1 MAGSSNLSEKL
12 RQLSLNLWW
21 TWHPEIVAIFRDIDQ
36 DLWRD
41 VNHNPV
47 NFMQEIATDRLEE
60 RIRDREIADRIV
72 EAVERLEVYRTTNRK
87 WALRQASRL
96 RVWPVAYFSAEFGI
110 HESLPVYAGG
120 LGLLAGDHLKS
131 CSDMGI
137 PVVGIGLLYYEGY
150 FHQLLDEEGMQRE
163 EFWPYYVE
171 KLPIE
176 PVLSAD
182 GKSRLMVQVPLHGQQ
197 VDIQIW
203 RAQVGRVDLY
213 LLDSN
218 VASNSQIDR
227 SLTGRL
233 YAGDAETRI
242 QQEVILGVGGTRAL
256 AAVQRLPGA
265 VHLNEGHCSFALL
278 ELIRLQMVWEGIS
291 FGEARDYVGRKSVFT
306 THTPVAAGHDVFSPE
321 LVEHHLRPLRE
332 GLGLSYDDFIGLG
345 RISPGNPHEPFGM
358 TPLALRICHRAN
370 GVSALHGYTSRK
382 IWRPLWNMRPEQE
395 IPIGHVTNGVH
406 ADSWLAP
413 RMSELLDRYCGS
425 QWREDMSEPS
435 SWDGVA
441 NIPDHELWNTK
452 RALKQTLIEF
462 VRRRHAR
469 RMQRLGMEAEGEKQ
483 AAALLNPEA
492 LTIGFARRFAE
503 YKRADLV
510 FSEVDKLKRILGDPD
525 RPVQIIF
532 AGKAHPANHVG
543 KECIK
548 RIHEFSQ
555 EAGFAGR
562 IALIE
567 DYDISVGR
575 HMVQGVDLW
584 LNNPIR
590 PLEASGTSG
599 QKVVFNGG
607 LNLSVLDGWWA
618 EAFDGNNGFTIG
630 YGGSHPNAAEQN
642 RRDAE
647 ALYLALNKD
656 VIPMFFDRNAEGIPV
671 EWLGRVR
678 WALQSLAWQFNAHRM
693 VIDYF
698 RECYLP
704 AAGAGTCDFR
714 RYRTTTTP
722 G

>member
-291 FGEARDYVGRKSVFT
+291 FGEARTRRWQPAT
-306 THTPVAAGHDVFSPE
+306 TFFPP
-321 LVEHHLRPLRE
+321 
-332 GLGLSYDDFIGLG
+332 
-345 RISPGNPHEPFGM
+345 
-358 TPLALRICHRAN
+358 
-370 GVSALHGYTSRK
+370 
-382 IWRPLWNMRPEQE
+382 
-395 IPIGHVTNGVH
+395 
-406 ADSWLAP
+406 SW
-413 RMSELLDRYCGS
+413 
-425 QWREDMSEPS
+425 S
-435 SWDGVA
+435 S
-441 NIPDHELWNTK
+441 T
-452 RALKQTLIEF
+452 T
-462 VRRRHAR
+462 
-469 RMQRLGMEAEGEKQ
+469 
-483 AAALLNPEA
+483 
-492 LTIGFARRFAE
+492 FAR
-503 YKRADLV
+503 
-510 FSEVDKLKRILGDPD
+510 
-525 RPVQIIF
+525 
-532 AGKAHPANHVG
+532 
-543 KECIK
+543 C
-548 RIHEFSQ
+548 
-555 EAGFAGR
+555 GR
-562 IALIE
+562 
-567 DYDISVGR
+567 
-575 HMVQGVDLW
+575 
-584 LNNPIR
+584 
-590 PLEASGTSG
+590 
-599 QKVVFNGG
+599 
-607 LNLSVLDGWWA
+607 GW
-618 EAFDGNNGFTIG
+618 G
-630 YGGSHPNAAEQN
+630 
-642 RRDAE
+642 
-647 ALYLALNKD
+647 
-656 VIPMFFDRNAEGIPV
+656 
-671 EWLGRVR
+671 
-678 WALQSLAWQFNAHRM
+678 
-693 VIDYF
+693 
-698 RECYLP
+698 
-704 AAGAGTCDFR
+704 
-714 RYRTTTTP
+714 
-722 G
+722 